1 MRAYWTLSRA
11 ATRPTPWSSDPA
23 SSSAS
28 LFVFSYSP
36 GGDGVRFSSYL
47 PLPRGISSPPLTE
60 YSLSVAVVLLYALLA
75 MTMRGCL
82 PSSSVLPPRPSGVDG
97 AFV

>member
-1 MRAYWTLSRA
+1 MAFGS
-11 ATRPTPWSSDPA
+11 RPTCRYRVG
-23 SSSAS
+23 
-28 LFVFSYSP
+28 F
-36 GGDGVRFSSYL
+36 
-47 PLPRGISSPPLTE
+47 PPLL
-60 YSLSVAVVLLYALLA
+60 SLSVAVVLLYALLA